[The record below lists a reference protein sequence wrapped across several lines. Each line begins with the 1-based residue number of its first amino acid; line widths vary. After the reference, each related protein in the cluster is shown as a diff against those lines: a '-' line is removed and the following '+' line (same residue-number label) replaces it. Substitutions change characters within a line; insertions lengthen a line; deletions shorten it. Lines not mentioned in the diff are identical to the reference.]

1 MYKRQS
7 TYSAVSVRERSSVN
21 LLNALGIQDVNL
33 VIDPT
38 LQLSQEEWRELLKT
52 KERRYRNYVLLV
64 QLNRNREFDV
74 FAQRFA
80 KENNKTLLRLCLRLD
95 QIVLPGKA
103 VVIPDVTDY
112 LWLIDN
118 ADYVLTDSFHAV
130 SFSLNF
136 EKNFYAVLPKK
147 YSSRIVSILNDL
159 NLEKRIV
166 SDYTLAQGQV
176 EDIEYT
182 KVNEK
187 IAELRRQSDKYID
200 FALN

>member
-1 MYKRQS
+1 M
-7 TYSAVSVRERSSVN
+7 
-21 LLNALGIQDVNL
+21 
-33 VIDPT
+33 
-38 LQLSQEEWRELLKT
+38 
-52 KERRYRNYVLLV
+52 
-64 QLNRNREFDV
+64 